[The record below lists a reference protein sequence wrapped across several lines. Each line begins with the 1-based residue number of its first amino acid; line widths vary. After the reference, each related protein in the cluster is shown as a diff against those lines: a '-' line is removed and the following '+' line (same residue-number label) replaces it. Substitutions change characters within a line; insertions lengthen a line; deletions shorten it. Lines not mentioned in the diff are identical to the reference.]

1 MTSPGALARLF
12 EINFAPSYHFQLP
25 NLGNIRTGTELNPI
39 AQVPGGR
46 SSMSFLSG
54 LGGYLGQVISTVP
67 SIIGGL
73 QNAGV
78 LGGGRAVAPPPG
90 AVGTISKVAQTGAPA
105 LSTPAVV
112 STAMRAITQTAAKHP
127 ILTAAGGA
135 AATAGAAAIALRGH
149 KSVAKAA
156 RAAAGLPTRR
166 RMHVT
171 NVKALR
177 RSIRRLH
184 GFEKVCRKVLRFT
197 SPHRSHGRA
206 TFKRPKRRS

>member
-1 MTSPGALARLF
+1 
-12 EINFAPSYHFQLP
+12 
-25 NLGNIRTGTELNPI
+25 
-39 AQVPGGR
+39 
-46 SSMSFLSG
+46 MSFLSG
-54 LGGYLGQVISTVP
+54 LGGYLGQVVSTIP
-67 SIIGGL
+67 SILGGL
-73 QNAGV
+73 SQAGV
-78 LGGGRAVAPPPG
+78 VGGPRAIPPPATG
-90 AVGTISKVAQTGAPA
+90 VGTLSKVAQTGAPA
-105 LSTPAVV
+105 IAAPTVV
-112 STAMRAITQTAAKHP
+112 STALRGVTNVATKHP

-135 AATAGAAAIALRGH
+135 AATAGA
-149 KSVAKAA
+149 VATVVRSRKGSGVHPAV
-156 RAAAGLPTRR
+156 AAAMGMPRRR